1 MPRPR
6 LSIEAQLALLATGLI
21 ALATLV
27 ALFIQRRIGDGP
39 LSALFT
45 FALLVPVSLWV
56 ASRWARPVSRLM
68 RAVGD
73 AALSFQDGD
82 FSMSIGTRRRD
93 ELGDLV
99 DQVNQVGD
107 VLRRE
112 RQGVFQREL
121 LLDTV
126 IQSSPLALVLT
137 DSAGHVIYSNVVARQ
152 MFLDGRK
159 LEGCTFS
166 RLLESSPAI
175 LREAVEGGR
184 DTLFYLEPRDGE
196 QEVVHLSQRHFL
208 LNGRDHRLYLFKRL
222 TRELTR
228 QEVATWKKVIRVISH
243 ELNNSLAPISSLA
256 HSGRLLAQDP
266 DPVRLDK
273 AFRTIAER
281 AEHLKTFLEGYAR
294 FAKLPAPR
302 PEPVSW
308 PEFVS
313 SLRRAVPFREPD
325 PLPAEDGWFD
335 AAQLEQVVINLVRN
349 AQEAASR
356 PEDIELSVTHDA
368 RTMRLQVLDRGTGMS
383 GTVLQNALLPFYSTK
398 RTGSGLGLSL
408 SREIAEAHGGGLSLM
423 NRPGGGMA
431 VTVWL
436 PRRPADI
443 GDGHPVDAG
452 AQ

>member
-6 LSIEAQLALLATGLI
+6 LSIEAQLALLATGLV

-159 LEGCTFS
+159 LEGFTPDYDPRRKAF
-166 RLLESSPAI
+166 
-175 LREAVEGGR
+175 
-184 DTLFYLEPRDGE
+184 TLFPKDDRGNVE
-196 QEVVHLSQRHFL
+196 
-208 LNGRDHRLYLFKRL
+208 
-222 TRELTR
+222 
-228 QEVATWKKVIRVISH
+228 RVIVF
-243 ELNNSLAPISSLA
+243 NDAIKNI
-256 HSGRLLAQDP
+256 
-266 DPVRLDK
+266 
-273 AFRTIAER
+273 
-281 AEHLKTFLEGYAR
+281 
-294 FAKLPAPR
+294 
-302 PEPVSW
+302 
-308 PEFVS
+308 
-313 SLRRAVPFREPD
+313 
-325 PLPAEDGWFD
+325 WFD
-335 AAQLEQVVINLVRN
+335 E
-349 AQEAASR
+349 
-356 PEDIELSVTHDA
+356 
-368 RTMRLQVLDRGTGMS
+368 
-383 GTVLQNALLPFYSTK
+383 
-398 RTGSGLGLSL
+398 
-408 SREIAEAHGGGLSLM
+408 
-423 NRPGGGMA
+423 
-431 VTVWL
+431 
-436 PRRPADI
+436 
-443 GDGHPVDAG
+443 
-452 AQ
+452 